1 MKVKLMSAINLEFVV
16 AKEDFSKAGEASSSI
31 KKTLKKLG
39 IDSKIIRKVAIV
51 TYEAEMNIV
60 IHSIGGKIMV
70 DIDTEKIK
78 IQAIDQGPGIEDTEK
93 AMEVGF
99 STATQKVRE
108 LGFGAGMGLPNIK
121 KNSDNFEISSE
132 INKYTKIESLI
143 YVNP

>member
-1 MKVKLMSAINLEFVV
+1 MRLMSAVNLEFVV

-39 IDSKIIRKVAIV
+39 VDSKIIRKVAIV

-60 IHSIGGKIMV
+60 IHSVGGKIIV
-70 DIDTEKIK
+70 DINTEKIK
-78 IQAIDQGPGIEDTEK
+78 IQAIDEGPGIQDTEK

-121 KNSDNFEISSE
+121 RNSDDFEISSE
-132 INKYTKIESLI
+132 VSKYTKIESLI
-143 YVNP
+143 YMNV

>member
-1 MKVKLMSAINLEFVV
+1 MKSMSGINLEFVV

-39 IDSKIIRKVAIV
+39 VDSKIIRKVAIV

-60 IHSIGGKIMV
+60 IHSIGGKIVV

-99 STATQKVRE
+99 STASQKVRE

-121 KNSDNFEISSE
+121 RNSDDFHISSVVSE
-132 INKYTKIESLI
+132 YTKIESFI
-143 YVNP
+143 YMKN

>member
-1 MKVKLMSAINLEFVV
+1 MSTVNLAFNV

-39 IDSKIIRKVAIV
+39 IDSKVIRKVAIV

-60 IHSIGGKIMV
+60 IHSLGGKITV
-70 DIDTEKIK
+70 NINTEKIE
-78 IQAIDQGPGIEDTEK
+78 IQAIDQGPGIADTEK

-99 STATQKVRE
+99 STATHKVRE

-121 KNSDNFEISSE
+121 RNSDEFIISSE
-132 INKYTKIESLI
+132 IDKYTKIESLI
-143 YVNP
+143 YLT

>member
-1 MKVKLMSAINLEFVV
+1 MKLMSAINLEFVV